1 MKIFEEFR
9 HDKLSLLILIVIIFL
24 GIFIRLNDFSKI
36 GYWNDDVS
44 TIPTGLLPFY
54 SYPVF
59 PGLSGQGEPIL
70 GNLIVGL
77 GCKISGEDF
86 SRVSEIK
93 PMFYPGREEL
103 IGKQLVNAFPYC
115 HLPMYIFGIL
125 FFLVISLFA
134 VTLLN
139 KSAALYAIS
148 FYAFYPGLLQLS
160 RWIHVDIF
168 GYFFVALGLLFLWHA
183 YNSEK
188 NKKEIIFFI
197 LSFASLGLAF
207 ATKLPNGIFLIFAT
221 FIFMIKYKEESI
233 QLLRKIGVK
242 LNLDIT
248 QKITNDEAVNYKREL
263 KVVAFSLGA
272 YLIAFLAPFNFSI
285 KNFISVLHRYQ
296 SVNPTYSGLGFNTN
310 LFKDVFNFILTIN
323 PIDTIVFLLSMFYII
338 KFVKSKKDKKEKFV
352 FYSFLFLLFALII
365 TRALTYVRVFITFSM
380 GLVFIAAL
388 LFSNKENF
396 IFKSSSAKKKSLI
409 LIMFIIV
416 YAVFSFTNAFL
427 ISPHFTYNNQILC
440 KFSTA
445 GCEIELI
452 GFVQKDI
459 AGYLQTKLK
468 DEETFYWGKSDVLY
482 YYIRQEESYQKFL
495 FDEIVFRNFNR
506 YPTAEE
512 QIQYFTPFGRKTRY
526 VIVNPYT
533 EVTED
538 KYLSKLKNE
547 YKPNHIIYMNG
558 EEAAL
563 IYDLKNLNKTV

>member
-1 MKIFEEFR
+1 MRIFEEFEQN
-9 HDKLSLLILIVIIFL
+9 KISLFILLVIIFL

-86 SRVSEIK
+86 SRVSEVK

-115 HLPMYIFGIL
+115 HLPMYFFGIL
-125 FFLVISLFA
+125 FFLVISLLA
-134 VTLLN
+134 VTLLD
-139 KSAALYAIS
+139 KFAALYAIS
-148 FYAFYPGLLQLS
+148 FYAFYPSLLQLS

-168 GYFFVALGLLFLWHA
+168 GYFFVALGILFLWHA
-183 YNSEK
+183 YSSEK
-188 NKKEIIFFI
+188 NKREIVFFI
-197 LSFASLGLAF
+197 LSFTSLGLAF

-221 FIFMIKYKEESI
+221 LILMLKYKDESM
-233 QLLRKIGVK
+233 QMLGKIGVK
-242 LNLDIT
+242 LNLNIAG
-248 QKITNDEAVNYKREL
+248 KIPHNETINYKRGL
-263 KVVAFSLGA
+263 KIVALSIVA
-272 YLIAFLAPFNFSI
+272 YLIAFLAPFNFRI
-285 KNFISVLHRYQ
+285 NNFISVLRRYQ

-323 PIDTIVFLLSMFYII
+323 PIDTVVFFLSMLLVI
-338 KFVKSKKDKKEKFV
+338 KFMKSKKDKKEKFV
-352 FYSFLFLLFALII
+352 FYLFMFLLFTLII
-365 TRALTYVRVFITFSM
+365 TRALTYVRVFITFSI
-380 GLVFIAAL
+380 GLIFIIAL
-388 LFSNKENF
+388 SFSNKENF
-396 IFKSSSAKKKSLI
+396 IFKSSSIKKRSLI
-409 LIMFIIV
+409 LTMFIIAYV
-416 YAVFSFTNAFL
+416 TFSFINAFL
-427 ISPHFTYNNQILC
+427 ISPHFAYNNQILC
-440 KFSTA
+440 KFSAA
-445 GCEIELI
+445 GCETELI

-459 AGYLQTKLK
+459 ANYLKMVLK

-495 FDEIVFRNFNR
+495 FDEAVFRNFNR

-512 QIQYFTPFGRKTRY
+512 QIQYFMPFGRKTRY
-526 VIVNPYT
+526 AIVNPYT

-538 KYLSKLKNE
+538 KYLSKLKKE
-547 YKPNHIIYMNG
+547 YRPNHIIYMK
-558 EEAAL
+558 EKEAAL
-563 IYDLKNLNKTV
+563 IYDLKNLDKLA